1 MGKIVGGHF
10 LESVA
15 AKMPLKRT
23 LDGLVYLLVRVFLA
37 FIGVLPGFLA
47 YPLCESLAVLVYFL
61 DGKHRRIGL
70 INLNIAFPER
80 DERWKRRI
88 LRQSVQQ
95 LGDHLVELSRL
106 PRLTPEKVRKRVR
119 YEEGRGL
126 ENYFK
131 AGGGDEPVLFLTA
144 HISAWELLPVA
155 QALYGHPL
163 SFVVRPL
170 DNPFLDRWVTG
181 LRTRCGNQLISKQ
194 GSMRP
199 ILKTLK
205 TGGDVGFLLDQNS
218 QEKEGVY
225 VPLFGHP
232 ASTNSSLAA
241 LSRKTSISIVAGFI
255 LPRHRRGQY
264 TIRFYPPLEVIRSG
278 DVQKDIRKTMA
289 HLNRCLEEV
298 IREYPHCWLWGHRRF
313 QTQPDGSNPYQ
324 DGEKG

>member
-1 MGKIVGGHF
+1 
-10 LESVA
+10 
-15 AKMPLKRT
+15 MPLKRV
-23 LDGLVYLLVRVFLA
+23 LDGLIYGLTRLFLA

-47 YPLCESLAVLVYFL
+47 YPLCEALAALVFL
-61 DGKHRRIGL
+61 LAGKHRRIGL
-70 INLNIAFPER
+70 INLSIAFPEK

-88 LRQSVQQ
+88 LRQSFQQ

-106 PRLTPEKVRKRVR
+106 HRLTPEKIRGRIK

-131 AGGGDEPVLFLTA
+131 AGGQDKPVLFLTA

-155 QALYGHPL
+155 HALYGHPL

-170 DNPFLDRWVTG
+170 DNPLLNRWVTR
-181 LRTRCGNQLISKQ
+181 LRTRSGNQIIPKQ

-199 ILKTLK
+199 ILKTLRA
-205 TGGDVGFLLDQNS
+205 GGDVGFLLDQNS

-232 ASTNSSLAA
+232 ASTNSSVAA
-241 LSRKTSISIVAGFI
+241 LSLKTSIPIVAGFI
-255 LPRHRRGQY
+255 FPRHGRGQY
-264 TIRFYPPLEVIRSG
+264 TIRFYPPIEVACSG
-278 DVQKDIRKTMA
+278 DVQKDIRETMA
-289 HLNRCLEEV
+289 RLNRRIEEV

-313 QTQPDGSNPYQ
+313 QTQPDGTNPYL
-324 DGEKG
+324 

>member
-1 MGKIVGGHF
+1 
-10 LESVA
+10 
-15 AKMPLKRT
+15 MPLKT
-23 LDGLVYLLVRVFLA
+23 VLDGLIYLLVRVFLA

-47 YPLCESLAVLVYFL
+47 YPLCESLAALVFLL

-70 INLNIAFPER
+70 INLSIAFPEK
-80 DERWKRRI
+80 DEKWKRRI
-88 LRQSVQQ
+88 LRQSFQQ

-106 PRLTPEKVRKRVR
+106 HRLTPEKVRRRVQ
-119 YEEGRGL
+119 YEKGRGL

-131 AGGGDEPVLFLTA
+131 AGGRDEPVLFLTA

-155 QALYGHPL
+155 HALYGHPL

-170 DNPFLDRWVTG
+170 DNPFLDRWITH
-181 LRTRCGNQLISKQ
+181 LRTGAGNKIIVKQ
-194 GSMRP
+194 GSMRQ

-205 TGGDVGFLLDQNS
+205 AGGDVGFLLDQNS

-241 LSRKTSISIVAGFI
+241 LSLKTSIPIVAGFI
-255 LPRHRRGQY
+255 FPRHRRGQY
-264 TIRFYPPLEVIRSG
+264 TIRFYPPIEVARSG
-278 DVQKDIRKTMA
+278 DVQKDTREAMA
-289 HLNRCLEEV
+289 RLNRRIEEV

-313 QTQPDGSNPYQ
+313 QTQPDGSNPYL
-324 DGEKG
+324 

>member
-1 MGKIVGGHF
+1 MGGISGEHF
-10 LESVA
+10 LQSA
-15 AKMPLKRT
+15 TAKMPLKRV

-37 FIGVLPGFLA
+37 FIGVLPDFLA
-47 YPLCESLAVLVYFL
+47 YPLCESLAVLVFLL

-95 LGDHLVELSRL
+95 LGDHVVELSRL
-106 PRLTPEKVRKRVR
+106 HCLTPEKVKRRVR

-131 AGGGDEPVLFLTA
+131 AGGRDEPVLFLTA

-155 QALYGHPL
+155 HALYGHPL

-170 DNPFLDRWVTG
+170 DNPFLDRWLTR
-181 LRTRCGNQLISKQ
+181 LRTLCGNQVIAKQ

-205 TGGDVGFLLDQNS
+205 AGGDVGFLLDQNS
-218 QEKEGVY
+218 QEKEGVF

-255 LPRHRRGQY
+255 FPRHRRGQY
-264 TIRFYPPLEVIRSG
+264 TIRFYPPIEVICSG
-278 DVQKDIRKTMA
+278 DVQKDISEAMA
-289 HLNRCLEEV
+289 RLNRRIEEV

-324 DGEKG
+324 KVS

>member
-1 MGKIVGGHF
+1 MGKVSRERF
-10 LESVA
+10 LESIA
-15 AKMPLKRT
+15 AEMPLKKA
-23 LDGLVYLLVRVFLA
+23 LDGLIYVLVRVFLA

-47 YPLCESLAVLVYFL
+47 YPLCESLGALVFLL

-70 INLNIAFPER
+70 INLNIAFPEK
-80 DERWKRRI
+80 DEQWKKRI
-88 LRQSVQQ
+88 LRQSYQQ

-106 PRLTPEKVRKRVR
+106 DRLTPEKVRRRVQ
-119 YEEGRGL
+119 YEKGRGL

-131 AGGGDEPVLFLTA
+131 ARGQDEPVLFLTA

-155 QALYGHPL
+155 HALYGHPL

-181 LRTRCGNQLISKQ
+181 LRTRSGNGVIAKQ
-194 GSMRP
+194 GSMRR
-199 ILKTLK
+199 IFKTLK
-205 TGGDVGFLLDQNS
+205 SGGDVGFLLDQNS

-241 LSRKTSISIVAGFI
+241 LSLKTSIPIVAGFI
-255 LPRHRRGQY
+255 FPRRRRGHY
-264 TIRFYPPLEVIRSG
+264 TIRFYPPIEVARSG
-278 DVQKDIRKTMA
+278 DAQKDIIEAMA
-289 HLNRCLEEV
+289 RLNRCIEEV

-313 QTQPDGSNPYQ
+313 QTQPNGSNPYL
-324 DGEKG
+324 